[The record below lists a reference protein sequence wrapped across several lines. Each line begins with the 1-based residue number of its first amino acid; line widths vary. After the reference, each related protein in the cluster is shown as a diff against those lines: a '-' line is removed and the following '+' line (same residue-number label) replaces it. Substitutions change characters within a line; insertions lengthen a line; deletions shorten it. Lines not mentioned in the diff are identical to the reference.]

1 MHAAIEP
8 LTLDG
13 SHGEGGGALLRTALV
28 MSSITGRPVTVLNA
42 RGALRH
48 PGLNAE
54 DLMVV
59 DALAAAVD
67 ADVSG
72 EVGEDRVEFRPRR
85 HPRALR
91 QSFDAQAYGPGQSVA
106 TAVVA
111 QAVLPV
117 LARGGA
123 YSVLELQG
131 ATHGAN
137 TLAFEAFEHG
147 SLSAHRQQGVY
158 AAATLRRAAF
168 FPAGHG
174 SIQLE
179 VEPSVPLPVEW
190 HNRGRLESCGAAV
203 VVVGYGKEH
212 GERAADRVHSLFGEA
227 GLSPEVTLVRHESD
241 APDVQVTCWAKFSN
255 GIGVGAATGRG
266 KAKIEHAAEA
276 AFREFLEWYSGDATA
291 DAFTADQLLVTAC
304 LAEGKSVYS
313 TPRVTKRLTTMAWVV
328 RQFLPIRVT
337 VHGVEGGPGRVVVE
351 R

>member
-8 LTLDG
+8 LSLNG

-28 MSSITGRPVTVLNA
+28 MSSITGRPVTVENV

-48 PGLNAE
+48 PALNAE

-59 DALAAAVD
+59 DVLASAVD

-72 EVGEDRVEFRPRR
+72 EVGDSRLVFRPRR

-91 QSFDAQAYGPGQSVA
+91 QSFDAQAYGPGQSVS

-123 YSVLELQG
+123 ISRLELQG

-137 TLAFEAFEHG
+137 TLAFDAFEHG
-147 SLSAHRQQGVY
+147 SLAAHQAQGVY
-158 AAATLRRAAF
+158 AAVTLRRAAF
-168 FPAGHG
+168 FPAVHG
-174 SIQLE
+174 GIVLE
-179 VEPSVPLPVEW
+179 VEPSVPLPLEW
-190 HNRGRLESCGAAV
+190 PNRGKLESCGASV
-203 VVVGYGKEH
+203 VVVGYSKDQ

-227 GLSPEVTLVRHESD
+227 GLSPEVTLTRHDSD
-241 APDVQVTCWAKFSN
+241 APEIQVTCWAKFVG

-266 KAKIEHAAEA
+266 KAKVEQAADA
-276 AFREFLEWYSGDATA
+276 AFRDFIDWYSGEATA
-291 DAFTADQLLVTAC
+291 DAFTADQMLVTAC

-313 TPRVTKRLTTMAWVV
+313 TPRVTKRLSTMAWVV

-337 VHGVEGGPGRVVVE
+337 VHGAEGEPGRVVVE